1 MRFGAAR
8 MTTSVSKPILN
19 RRRIAYLIATAIY
32 FFIGYLGANEQAK
45 ISSGYAASYWF
56 LGNLVIGIYLIGFL
70 SLIGFILLILKPLR
84 WFAPVLFL
92 SIVLLPLGFLV
103 SLKTLSFLGKV
114 RYEKE
119 DRMIELGSD
128 MPKGLVILF
137 KKQTSLEQREQFRS
151 EILYKPP
158 SERGH
163 SLVDGVCML
172 AGALKVQ
179 DYDAVEVRFCAD
191 SNDSQ
196 RAQLKAKVKA
206 SLIVFK
212 VFEDIRPNEIKS
224 VK

>member
-1 MRFGAAR
+1 

-19 RRRIAYLIATAIY
+19 RRRITYLIATAIY

-70 SLIGFILLILKPLR
+70 SLSGFILLILKTLR

-92 SIVLLPLGFLV
+92 SMVLLPLGFLV
-103 SLKTLSFLGKV
+103 SLKTLSFFGKV

-137 KKQTSLEQREQFRS
+137 KKQTSLEQREQFIS
-151 EILYKPP
+151 ETIDKPKT
-158 SERGH
+158 ERGY
-163 SLVDGVCML
+163 SFVDGVCL
-172 AGALKVQ
+172 FAGALKVQ
-179 DYDAVEVRFCAD
+179 NYDTVEVRFCGD
-191 SNDSQ
+191 SNDNQ
-196 RAQLKAKVKA
+196 REQLKAKVKS

-212 VFEDIRPNEIKS
+212 VFEDVRPKEIKS